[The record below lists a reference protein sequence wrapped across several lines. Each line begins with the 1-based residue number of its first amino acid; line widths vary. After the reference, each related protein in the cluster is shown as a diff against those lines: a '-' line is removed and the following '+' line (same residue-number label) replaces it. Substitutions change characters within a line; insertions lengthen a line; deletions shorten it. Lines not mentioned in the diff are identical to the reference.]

1 MDGEKH
7 MTIKQKNGDS
17 MPTYE
22 QQRQFFDDVI
32 QHLKQLYKMI
42 RTTSYVKRSAQIL
55 NIIIDD
61 ATQPKKVLVLSRDS
75 EWQAAFINAQL
86 NRSLMPLLFDRDA
99 MSTSIIRYGE
109 QERIDAH
116 FLDGQVASFE
126 LDHLTFFT
134 SMESEGAH
142 LLQEG
147 LDYVDIF
154 LNESL
159 LQNISIIDVPAISEQ
174 HEIFIQP
181 GILRRANDIYWLLED
196 DTLTAS
202 EKRLLKRLSKMG
214 FAPLAISKHTRA
226 IEEDSPFRATLI
238 ASDTAAIQAALIAHD
253 RSNKDYIAKLAD
265 RLLQWLER
273 FYMEISNLLQRDPYL
288 EARQQLEQ
296 EIAQGEHQ
304 SSHDSEEFEA
314 LKQYANRLVGHY
326 EQTQTLYQ
334 VAQFIKQHRFINQT
348 ELVAFVATSNA
359 YFESLHVYRRMQQ
372 HYYDVNIELETLE
385 RKSRSKLMLNLFTKE
400 HTERLQRIGDEL
412 PVIREQLLDAYKRTK
427 RYEEAVTEALPTIAP
442 LLQQTVNHE
451 LADVNRRVQ
460 AINNTMPAGPTKR
473 FKAIH
478 RLKRF
483 DGLCEAQAYLN
494 HFLPTVVPMMQHYL
508 DAKQQLRLQA
518 GIANMATL
526 KLDYQ
531 QVIEEA
537 QRLPEMIVNG
547 YALTKIAVD
556 LLPLTIERLQLN
568 VEKPNI

>member
-1 MDGEKH
+1 
-7 MTIKQKNGDS
+7 MTIEQKNGDS

-32 QHLKQLYKMI
+32 QHLKQLHKLI
-42 RTTSYVKRSAQIL
+42 RTTTYVKRSAQIL

-61 ATQPKKVLVLSRDS
+61 TTQPKKVLVLSRDS

-86 NRSLMPLLFDRDA
+86 NRSLMPLLFERDT
-99 MSTSIIRYGE
+99 MSTSIIRYGG
-109 QERIDAH
+109 QERLDAH

-154 LNESL
+154 LNEAL
-159 LQNISIIDVPAISEQ
+159 LQNVSLIDVPAISKQ

-181 GILRRANDIYWLLED
+181 GILRRADDIYWLLED
-196 DTLTAS
+196 AVLTAS

-214 FAPLAISKHTRA
+214 FAPLAISKHALA
-226 IEEDSPFRATLI
+226 IADDSPFRATLI
-238 ASDTAAIQAALIAHD
+238 EADTVAIQAALIAHE
-253 RSNKDYIAKLAD
+253 RYNKAHIAKLAD

-273 FYMEISNLLQRDPYL
+273 FHMEISNLLQRDPYL
-288 EARQQLEQ
+288 EARQQLEH
-296 EIAQGEHQ
+296 EIAQLEHRP
-304 SSHDSEEFEA
+304 SHDNEEFEA
-314 LKQYANRLVGHY
+314 LKQYANRLVVHY
-326 EQTQTLYQ
+326 EKAQTLYQ
-334 VAQFIKQHRFINQT
+334 VAQFIKQHSFIKQT
-348 ELVAFVATSNA
+348 ELVAFVATSND
-359 YFESLHVYRRMQQ
+359 YLESLHVYRRAQQ
-372 HYYDVNIELETLE
+372 HYYDVNVELETLE

-400 HTERLQRIGDEL
+400 HKERLQRIGDEL
-412 PVIREQLLDAYKRTK
+412 PIIREQLLDAYKRTK
-427 RYEEAVTEALPTIAP
+427 RYEEAVKEALPTIAP
-442 LLQQTVNHE
+442 LLQQAVNDE
-451 LADVNRRVQ
+451 LADVDRRVK
-460 AINNTMPAGPTKR
+460 AIDNTIPTGPTKR

-483 DGLCEAQAYLN
+483 DGLCEAQTYLN
-494 HFLPTVVPMMQHYL
+494 DFLPTVVPMMQHYL

-518 GIANMATL
+518 GIVNIAALT
-526 KLDYQ
+526 LDYQ

-537 QRLPEMIVNG
+537 QRLPETIVND
-547 YALTKIAVD
+547 YVLTKTTVE
-556 LLPLTIERLQLN
+556 LLPLVVERLQLD